1 MWRRTLVAVSVL
13 AFGSALSVA
22 TLELRMDTTHN
33 RYYGF
38 LTWNLFLAWVPL
50 IVAVVAYARFRQRR
64 LDALTALLLT
74 VWLLFFPNAPYVLT
88 DIIHLGRQHGAPLW
102 YDVLMLAS
110 FAATAML
117 LGFVSLFFV
126 QTIAAA
132 SVGARASWL
141 LVVAVLSLASFGVY
155 LGRTLGF
162 NSWDAI
168 VHPIRVVDAIAVQ
181 VGNPVISLRLLIAL
195 FILTGLLIA
204 GYLPIYRF
212 SALRLRLNS

>member
-13 AFGSALSVA
+13 AFGSSLSIAALQ
-22 TLELRMDTTHN
+22 LRTDTTHD

-50 IVAVVAYARFRQRR
+50 IVALAAYARFRQRR

-88 DIIHLGRQHGAPLW
+88 DVIHLGRQHGAPLW
-102 YDVLMLAS
+102 YDLLMVAS
-110 FAATAML
+110 FAGTALL

-141 LVVAVLSLASFGVY
+141 LVVAALSLASFGIY
-155 LGRTLGF
+155 LGRILGF
-162 NSWDAI
+162 NSWDAL
-168 VHPIRVVDAIAVQ
+168 VHPLRVVDAITMQ
-181 VGNPVISLRLLIAL
+181 LGNPVISFQVLVAL
-195 FILTGLLIA
+195 FLLTGLLVA

-212 SALRLRLNS
+212 SALRLRVNS